1 VELERLNGT
10 DAVSTPTVWTLLFL
24 APVAL
29 MGIAYLAALVV
40 VVWASSQPERPDE
53 DRFR

>member
-1 VELERLNGT
+1 VELERLN
-10 DAVSTPTVWTLLFL
+10 AVSTPTIWMLLFL

-40 VVWASSQPERPDE
+40 VVWASIQPERPED